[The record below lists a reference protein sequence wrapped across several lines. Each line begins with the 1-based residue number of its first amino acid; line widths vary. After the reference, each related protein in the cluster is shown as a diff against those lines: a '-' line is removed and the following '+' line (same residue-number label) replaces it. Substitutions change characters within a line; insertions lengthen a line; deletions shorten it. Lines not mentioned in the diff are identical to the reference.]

1 MKIGLLQSSTNH
13 EAAFSNYDYSRNIPC
28 LTYLITWF
36 DSIDF
41 SGGVDQ
47 YDQIELNGQLR
58 FRSENVDFRAISS
71 SDRPSLTIS
80 NRIEDGFI
88 SNFGQIPLKTIKIS
102 WMVPTL
108 FIYRKLRVDQLVK
121 CQVGYEISF
130 YSDLLSD
137 W

>member
-1 MKIGLLQSSTNH
+1 MIGQPIRIEHQFGNQYKDKKPETEQKKKSFQIKIDQVKIGLLQSSTNH

-58 FRSENVDFRAISS
+58 FGV
-71 SDRPSLTIS
+71 
-80 NRIEDGFI
+80 
-88 SNFGQIPLKTIKIS
+88 
-102 WMVPTL
+102 
-108 FIYRKLRVDQLVK
+108 
-121 CQVGYEISF
+121 
-130 YSDLLSD
+130 
-137 W
+137 

>member
-1 MKIGLLQSSTNH
+1 MIGQPIRIEHQFENQYKDKKPETEQKKKSFQIKIDQVKIGLLQSSTNH

-58 FRSENVDFRAISS
+58 FGFEKYRQNPSGFR
-71 SDRPSLTIS
+71 
-80 NRIEDGFI
+80 
-88 SNFGQIPLKTIKIS
+88 
-102 WMVPTL
+102 V
-108 FIYRKLRVDQLVK
+108 
-121 CQVGYEISF
+121 
-130 YSDLLSD
+130 
-137 W
+137 

>member
-1 MKIGLLQSSTNH
+1 MRLLIGQRITAEQFENQYQDKKPETEQKKKSFQIKIDQVKIGLLQSSTNH

-58 FRSENVDFRAISS
+58 IGFKNFAWSKTAIPAGLPLDYLDF
-71 SDRPSLTIS
+71 
-80 NRIEDGFI
+80 
-88 SNFGQIPLKTIKIS
+88 
-102 WMVPTL
+102 
-108 FIYRKLRVDQLVK
+108 
-121 CQVGYEISF
+121 
-130 YSDLLSD
+130 
-137 W
+137 

>member
-1 MKIGLLQSSTNH
+1 MIGQPIRIEHQFENQYKDKKPETEQKKKSFQIKIDQVKIGLLQSSTNH

-58 FRSENVDFRAISS
+58 FGFETYPASTAWRILDPFRP
-71 SDRPSLTIS
+71 RLYQGP
-80 NRIEDGFI
+80 F
-88 SNFGQIPLKTIKIS
+88 
-102 WMVPTL
+102 
-108 FIYRKLRVDQLVK
+108 
-121 CQVGYEISF
+121 
-130 YSDLLSD
+130 
-137 W
+137 